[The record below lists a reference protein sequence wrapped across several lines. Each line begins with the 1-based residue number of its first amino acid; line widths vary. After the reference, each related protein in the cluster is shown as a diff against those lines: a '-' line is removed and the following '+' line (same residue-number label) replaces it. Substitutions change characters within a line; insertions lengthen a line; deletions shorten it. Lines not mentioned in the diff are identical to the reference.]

1 MTYLS
6 SGRGNLSIIL
16 VVITFDGRLADGDAP
31 HLPSEHCTNSEAH
44 REAHEV
50 DDSKENRRC
59 PMLPGVL
66 EKICLTHTRHMGLDS
81 HQNQTQELWIDEAN
95 QKQRSR
101 G

>member
-66 EKICLTHTRHMGLDS
+66 EKDMFDPHKTYGFGLTSKSNPRAVD
-81 HQNQTQELWIDEAN
+81 
-95 QKQRSR
+95 R
-101 G
+101 